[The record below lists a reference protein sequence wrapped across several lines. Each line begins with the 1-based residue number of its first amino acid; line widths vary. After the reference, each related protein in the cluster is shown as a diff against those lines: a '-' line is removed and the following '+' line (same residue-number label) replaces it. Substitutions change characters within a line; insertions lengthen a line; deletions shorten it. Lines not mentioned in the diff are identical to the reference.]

1 MGRGNKMIK
10 WLCNKIVRWGQDY
23 NNVKCEEEAYATAGL
38 ASGNPTRRKGHRA
51 GVITGPDNHDIPR
64 TFRFDVSVG
73 RGGVVLIT
81 RRYDPKKD
89 ETTEILNVIHDDQ
102 DIAAQVGQIVAM
114 EMIKS

>member
-1 MGRGNKMIK
+1 MIK
-10 WLCNKIVRWGQDY
+10 WLCNKIVQWGQDY
-23 NNVKCEEEAYATAGL
+23 EKYDGEEAYITTN
-38 ASGNPTRRKGHRA
+38 SKPSRRKGHRA
-51 GVITGPDNHDIPR
+51 IPISDSEVANIPK

-89 ETTEILNVIHDDQ
+89 ETIEILNVIHDDQ
-102 DIAAQVGQIVAM
+102 DISAQVGQIVAM

>member
-1 MGRGNKMIK
+1 MIK
-10 WLCNKIVRWGQDY
+10 WLCNKIVQWGQDY
-23 NNVKCEEEAYATAGL
+23 GKCDEEGYANPLA
-38 ASGNPTRRKGHRA
+38 ASGKPSRRKGHRA
-51 GVITGPDNHDIPR
+51 GVIAGHDNHDIPR

-89 ETTEILNVIHDDQ
+89 ETIEILNVIHDDQ
-102 DIAAQVGQIVAM
+102 DIAGQIGQIVAM

>member
-1 MGRGNKMIK
+1 MIK

-23 NNVKCEEEAYATAGL
+23 NNVKCENEAYANPGVGI
-38 ASGNPTRRKGHRA
+38 GNPVRRKGHRA
-51 GVITGPDNHDIPR
+51 GVLAGTDNHDIPR

-89 ETTEILNVIHDDQ
+89 ETTEILNVIHDDD
-102 DIAAQVGQIVAM
+102 DIAGQIGRIVAL
-114 EMIKS
+114 EMLKS

>member
-1 MGRGNKMIK
+1 MIK
-10 WLCNKIVRWGQDY
+10 WLCNKIVQWGSEYGRCD
-23 NNVKCEEEAYATAGL
+23 EEVYANPVP
-38 ASGNPTRRKGHRA
+38 SGSPSRRKGSRA
-51 GVITGPDNHDIPR
+51 IHISETNNPDIPR

-102 DIAAQVGQIVAM
+102 DIAAQIGQIVAM

>member
-1 MGRGNKMIK
+1 MIK

-23 NNVKCEEEAYATAGL
+23 NNVKCEEEAYATTL

-51 GVITGPDNHDIPR
+51 GTVHVSGDGVTDIPR

-102 DIAAQVGQIVAM
+102 DIAAQIGQIVAL
-114 EMIKS
+114 EMLRS

>member
-1 MGRGNKMIK
+1 MIK
-10 WLCNKIVRWGQDY
+10 WLCNKIVRWGSEYGRCD
-23 NNVKCEEEAYATAGL
+23 EEVYAVT
-38 ASGNPTRRKGHRA
+38 SGTPTRRKGHRA
-51 GVITGPDNHDIPR
+51 GTAIGGEVTDIPR

-81 RRYDPKKD
+81 RRYDAKKD
-89 ETTEILNVIHDDQ
+89 ETIEILNVIHDDQ

>member
-1 MGRGNKMIK
+1 MIK

-23 NNVKCEEEAYATAGL
+23 DQDQTEEAYGVGI
-38 ASGNPTRRKGHRA
+38 ASSKPGRRKGTRA
-51 GVITGPDNHDIPR
+51 IPISQSDKPDIPR

-81 RRYDPKKD
+81 RRYDPKRD
-89 ETTEILNVIHDDQ
+89 ETIEILNVIHDDQ
-102 DIAAQVGQIVAM
+102 DISTQIGQIVAM

>member
-1 MGRGNKMIK
+1 MIK
-10 WLCNKIVRWGQDY
+10 WLCNKIVQWGQDY
-23 NNVKCEEEAYATAGL
+23 EKYDGEVYPTANSL
-38 ASGNPTRRKGHRA
+38 PSRRKGTRA
-51 GVITGPDNHDIPR
+51 IPISDSEVANIPK

-81 RRYDPKKD
+81 RRYDAKKD
-89 ETTEILNVIHDDQ
+89 ETIEILNVIHDDQ

>member
-1 MGRGNKMIK
+1 MIK
-10 WLCNKIVRWGQDY
+10 WLCKKIVQWGQDY
-23 NNVKCEEEAYATAGL
+23 DQDEKEEVYAIAGGK
-38 ASGNPTRRKGHRA
+38 SGRRKGHRPVLA
-51 GVITGPDNHDIPR
+51 SDNVVSDIPR

-81 RRYDPKKD
+81 RRYDAKRD

-114 EMIKS
+114 EMIKL

>member
-1 MGRGNKMIK
+1 MIK
-10 WLCNKIVRWGQDY
+10 WLCNKIVQWGQDY
-23 NNVKCEEEAYATAGL
+23 DKCDEAVYASPVTTGK
-38 ASGNPTRRKGHRA
+38 PTRRKGHRA
-51 GVITGPDNHDIPR
+51 GTEYDNPDIPR

-89 ETTEILNVIHDDQ
+89 ETIEILNVIHDDQ
-102 DIAAQVGQIVAM
+102 DISAQVGQIVAM

>member
-1 MGRGNKMIK
+1 MIK

-23 NNVKCEEEAYATAGL
+23 DQDEKEEVYAIGVGNAIGVGK
-38 ASGNPTRRKGHRA
+38 SGRRKGHRPVLA
-51 GVITGPDNHDIPR
+51 SDNVVSDIPR

-81 RRYDPKKD
+81 RRYDAKRD

-114 EMIKS
+114 EMIKL

>member
-1 MGRGNKMIK
+1 MIK
-10 WLCNKIVRWGQDY
+10 WLCNKIVQWGSEYGRCD
-23 NNVKCEEEAYATAGL
+23 EEVYANPVTAGK
-38 ASGNPTRRKGHRA
+38 PTRRKGHRPVLA
-51 GVITGPDNHDIPR
+51 SEDNSPDIPR

-89 ETTEILNVIHDDQ
+89 ETIEILNVIHDDQ
-102 DIAAQVGQIVAM
+102 DISAQVGQIVAM

>member
-1 MGRGNKMIK
+1 MIK
-10 WLCNKIVRWGQDY
+10 WLCNKIVQWGQDY
-23 NNVKCEEEAYATAGL
+23 DKCDEAVYASPVTTGK
-38 ASGNPTRRKGHRA
+38 PTRRKGHRLGA
-51 GVITGPDNHDIPR
+51 DFDNPDIPR

-89 ETTEILNVIHDDQ
+89 ETIEILNVIHDDQ
-102 DIAAQVGQIVAM
+102 DISAQVGQIVAM

>member
-1 MGRGNKMIK
+1 MIK
-10 WLCNKIVRWGQDY
+10 WLCNKIVQWGHDY
-23 NNVKCEEEAYATAGL
+23 DCDKREDVYANPVTIGK
-38 ASGNPTRRKGHRA
+38 PTRRKGHRA
-51 GVITGPDNHDIPR
+51 GSPIELDSHDIPR

-89 ETTEILNVIHDDQ
+89 ETIEILNVIHDDEDVAGQ
-102 DIAAQVGQIVAM
+102 IGQIVAM

>member
-1 MGRGNKMIK
+1 MIK
-10 WLCNKIVRWGQDY
+10 WLCNKIVRWGQEYGRCD
-23 NNVKCEEEAYATAGL
+23 EEMYATTL

-51 GVITGPDNHDIPR
+51 GVLAGPDNHDIPR

-89 ETTEILNVIHDDQ
+89 ETTEILNVIHDDD
-102 DIAAQVGQIVAM
+102 DIAGQIGQIVAL
-114 EMIKS
+114 EMLKS

>member
-1 MGRGNKMIK
+1 MIK
-10 WLCNKIVRWGQDY
+10 WLCNKIVQWGQDY
-23 NNVKCEEEAYATAGL
+23 EKYDGEEAYATQ
-38 ASGNPTRRKGHRA
+38 ASSNTGRRKGHRA
-51 GVITGPDNHDIPR
+51 GIVAVSEVANIPK

-81 RRYDPKKD
+81 RRYDAKKD
-89 ETTEILNVIHDDQ
+89 ETIEILNVVHDDQ

>member
-1 MGRGNKMIK
+1 MARGNNMIK
-10 WLCNKIVRWGQDY
+10 WLCNKIVRWGSEYGRCD
-23 NNVKCEEEAYATAGL
+23 EEVYATTL

-51 GVITGPDNHDIPR
+51 GVLAGPDNHDIPR

-89 ETTEILNVIHDDQ
+89 ETIEILNVIHDDQ

-114 EMIKS
+114 EMLKS